1 VIILAAGEGK
11 RMKSDLP
18 KVLHPLLGRSL
29 VGHVLAAAAPLGAQ
43 RTMVVVGHG
52 ADRVTEHLAEIAPGA
67 GTVVQAEQRG
77 TGHAVRTALEALD
90 GVSGTVVVLSGDVPL
105 LRTETLTALVQAHEN
120 AAAAATLLTAVVG
133 VPAGLG
139 RILRD
144 AEGDLAGIVEARD
157 ASAEQL
163 AIREINAGVYAFEA
177 AELRDALGKLT
188 TDNAQG
194 EEYLTDVFGLLLGAG
209 RKVAVQLAEDENE
222 ALGCNDRAELAR
234 LGARLRDRINDGHMR
249 AGVTIVDPATTWID
263 AAVTIERD
271 AVIEPHTQLRG
282 ATEVASGAVIGPEV
296 TLIDTTVGEGAEV
309 CKAHA
314 VLAEIGP
321 KAKVGP
327 YAYLRPGTTLGVKA
341 KVGTFVEVKNST
353 VGEGTKIPHLSYV
366 GDATIGDFT
375 NIGAAN
381 VVANYNWQ
389 SKSRT
394 VIGSHVN
401 TGSDSVLVAPV
412 RLGDGSST
420 AAGSIIN
427 EDVPPGALAIA
438 RSRQVNKEGWIH
450 KSRPDSA
457 AAKAAQAAA
466 DNALGDTAPGDTALD
481 NAVEPPESTEADS

>member
-1 VIILAAGEGK
+1 MRDFEAVPHVARTVIILAAGEGK

-29 VGHVLAAAAPLGAQ
+29 VEHVLVAAEPLGAQ

-52 ADRVTEHLAEIAPGA
+52 AQQVTEHLAQVAPQA
-67 GTVVQAEQRG
+67 GTVLQAEQRG

-90 GVSGTVVVLSGDVPL
+90 GVSGTVLVLSGDVPL
-105 LRTETLTALVQAHEN
+105 LRTQTLTTLVETHESGH
-120 AAAAATLLTAVVG
+120 AAATLLTAEVG
-133 VPAGLG
+133 VPGGLG
-139 RILRD
+139 RIIRD
-144 AEGDLAGIVEARD
+144 AHGGLAGIVEARD

-163 AIREINAGVYAFEA
+163 AIREINAGIYAFEA
-177 AELRDALGKLT
+177 AELREALGKLT

-194 EEYLTDVFGLLLGAG
+194 EEYLTDVFSLFLGSG
-209 RKVAVQLAEDENE
+209 RKVSVLRAEDEVE

-234 LGARLRDRINDGHMR
+234 LGARLRDRINDEHLR
-249 AGVTIVDPATTWID
+249 NGVTIIDPATTWID

-271 AVIEPHTQLRG
+271 AVIEPNTHLKG
-282 ATEVASGAVIGPEV
+282 ATTVAANAVIGPDV
-296 TLIDTTVGEGAEV
+296 TLIDTTVAEGAEV
-309 CKAHA
+309 VRAHA

-321 KAKVGP
+321 DAKVGP
-327 YAYLRPGTTLGVKA
+327 YAYLRPGTTLGAKA

-394 VIGSHVN
+394 VIGDHVN

-412 RLGDGSST
+412 HLGDGATT
-420 AAGSIIN
+420 AAGSIVT

-450 KSRPDSA
+450 KSRPDSP
-457 AAKAAQAAA
+457 AAKAAKGK
-466 DNALGDTAPGDTALD
+466 DEEG
-481 NAVEPPESTEADS
+481 S

>member
-1 VIILAAGEGK
+1 VARTVIVLAAGEGK

-29 VGHVLAAAAPLGAQ
+29 VGHVLAAAGPLNAE
-43 RTMVVVGHG
+43 RTLVVVGHG
-52 ADRVTEHLAEIAPGA
+52 AERVSEHLTEVAPQA
-67 GTVVQAEQRG
+67 GTVLQAVQRG
-77 TGHAVRTALEALD
+77 TGHAVRTALGALD
-90 GVSGTVVVLSGDVPL
+90 GVTGTVLVLSGDVPL
-105 LRTETLTALVQAHEN
+105 LRTETLTALVEAHESER
-120 AAAAATLLTAVVG
+120 AAATLLSADVE
-133 VPAGLG
+133 VPGGLG

-144 AEGDLAGIVEARD
+144 RQGYLAGIVEARD
-157 ASAEQL
+157 ATAEQL
-163 AIREINAGVYAFEA
+163 AITEINAGVYAFEA
-177 AELRDALGKLT
+177 AALREALDKLT
-188 TDNAQG
+188 TDNVQG

-209 RKVAVQLAEDENE
+209 HRVGVRVADDATE

-234 LGARLRDRINDGHMR
+234 LGALLRDRINGGHMR

-282 ATEVASGAVIGPEV
+282 ATEIASGAVIGPEV
-296 TLIDTTVGEGAEV
+296 TLIDTTVGEQAEV
-309 CKAHA
+309 VRAHV

-321 KAKVGP
+321 LAKVGP
-327 YAYLRPGTTLGVKA
+327 YAYLRPGTTLAHKS

-366 GDATIGDFT
+366 GDATIGDHT

-394 VIGSHVN
+394 IIGSHVN

-412 RLGDGSST
+412 RLGDGATT
-420 AAGSIIN
+420 AAGSIVT
-427 EDVPPGALAIA
+427 EDVPAGALAIA
-438 RSRQVNKEGWIH
+438 RSRQVNKEGWIG

-457 AAKAAQAAA
+457 AAKAAKAAA
-466 DNALGDTAPGDTALD
+466 
-481 NAVEPPESTEADS
+481 ESEGGSEGGQEGEAGS

>member
-1 VIILAAGEGK
+1 MARTVIVLAAGEGK

-29 VGHVLAAAAPLGAQ
+29 VGHVLTAAQPLGAE

-52 ADRVTEHLAEIAPGA
+52 ADQVIAHLAEVAPGTS
-67 GTVVQAEQRG
+67 TVLQAEQRG

-90 GVSGTVVVLSGDVPL
+90 GVSGTVLVLSGDVPL
-105 LRTETLTALVQAHEN
+105 LRTETLTALLRAHE
-120 AAAAATLLTAVVG
+120 AAQAAATLLTADVS
-133 VPAGLG
+133 VPGGLG
-139 RILRD
+139 RIIRD
-144 AEGDLAGIVEARD
+144 THGDLSGIVEARD

-177 AELRDALGKLT
+177 AELHDALGKLT

-194 EEYLTDVFGLLLGAG
+194 EEYLTDVFTLFLGSG
-209 RKVAVQLAEDENE
+209 RKVAVLKADDETE
-222 ALGCNDRAELAR
+222 SLGCNNRAELAK
-234 LGARLRDRINDGHMR
+234 LGGRLRERINEGHMLN
-249 AGVTIVDPATTWID
+249 GVTIVDPATTWID

-271 AVIEPHTQLRG
+271 AVIEPNTHLKG
-282 ATEVASGAVIGPEV
+282 ATAVSERAVIGPDV
-296 TLIDTTVGEGAEV
+296 TLIDTTVGEDAEV
-309 CKAHA
+309 VKAHA

-327 YAYLRPGTTLGVKA
+327 YAYLRPGTTLGVKS

-366 GDATIGDFT
+366 GDATIGDFS

-381 VVANYNWQ
+381 VVANYNWS

-394 VIGSHVN
+394 IIGSHVN

-412 RLGDGSST
+412 RLGDGSTT
-420 AAGSIIN
+420 AAGSIID

-438 RSRQVNKEGWIH
+438 RARQVNKEGWIH
-450 KSRPDSA
+450 KSRPDSP
-457 AAKAAQAAA
+457 AAQAAKDA
-466 DNALGDTAPGDTALD
+466 QDNGSAEE
-481 NAVEPPESTEADS
+481 VS

>member
-11 RMKSDLP
+11 RMKSGLP

-29 VGHVLAAAAPLGAQ
+29 VGHVLAAAQPLAAE
-43 RTMVVVGHG
+43 RTMVVVGHS
-52 ADRVTEHLAEIAPGA
+52 ADRVAEHLAEIAPSA
-67 GTVVQAEQRG
+67 GTVLQAEQRG

-90 GVSGTVVVLSGDVPL
+90 GVTGTVLVLSGDVPL
-105 LRTETLTALVQAHEN
+105 LRTTTLTTLIETHEGAH
-120 AAAAATLLTAVVG
+120 AAATLLTAEVG
-133 VPAGLG
+133 VPGALG
-139 RILRD
+139 RIIRD
-144 AEGDLAGIVEARD
+144 ANGDLAGIVEARD
-157 ASAEQL
+157 ANAEQL

-177 AELRDALGKLT
+177 GDLREALAKLT
-188 TDNAQG
+188 TDNSQG
-194 EEYLTDVFGLLLGAG
+194 EEYLTDVFSLFLGSG
-209 RKVAVQLAEDENE
+209 RKVAVLRADDEAET
-222 ALGCNDRAELAR
+222 LGCNNRAELAR
-234 LGARLRDRINDGHMR
+234 LGALLRERINEEHMLN
-249 AGVTIVDPATTWID
+249 GVTIVDPATTWID

-271 AVIEPHTQLRG
+271 AVIEPNTHLKG
-282 ATEVASGAVIGPEV
+282 ATAIASGAVVGPDV
-296 TLIDTTVGEGAEV
+296 TLIDTTVGEDAEV
-309 CKAHA
+309 IRAHA

-327 YAYLRPGTTLGVKA
+327 YAYLRPGTTLGVKS

-366 GDATIGDFT
+366 GDATIGDFS

-394 VIGSHVN
+394 IIGSHVN

-412 RLGDGSST
+412 RLGDGATT

-438 RSRQVNKEGWIH
+438 RARQENKEGWIH
-450 KSRPDSA
+450 KRRPDSPA
-457 AAKAAQAAA
+457 AAAARAAREDAA
-466 DNALGDTAPGDTALD
+466 DDVP
-481 NAVEPPESTEADS
+481 

>member
-1 VIILAAGEGK
+1 MARTVIILAAGEGK

-29 VGHVLAAAAPLGAQ
+29 VGHVLAAAAPLGAD
-43 RTMVVVGHG
+43 RTTVVVGHG
-52 ADRVTEHLAEIAPGA
+52 AELVSEHLAEVAPQVT
-67 GTVVQAEQRG
+67 TVLQKEQRG
-77 TGHAVRTALEALD
+77 TGHAVRTALGALD
-90 GVSGTVVVLSGDVPL
+90 GVSGTVLVLSGDVPL
-105 LRTETLTALVQAHEN
+105 LRTETLVALVEAHES
-120 AAAAATLLTAVVG
+120 AQAAATLLSADVAVPG
-133 VPAGLG
+133 GLG
-139 RILRD
+139 RVLRD
-144 AEGDLAGIVEARD
+144 PNGDLAGIVEARD
-157 ASAEQL
+157 ANPEQL
-163 AIREINAGVYAFEA
+163 AITEINAGVYAFEA
-177 AELRDALGKLT
+177 AALREALDKLT

-209 RKVAVQLAEDENE
+209 HAVGVRVAEDPAE

-234 LGARLRDRINDGHMR
+234 LGAQLRDRINDGHMR

-296 TLIDTTVGEGAEV
+296 TLIDTTVGERAEV
-309 CKAHA
+309 VKAHA

-321 KAKVGP
+321 QAKVGP
-327 YAYLRPGTTLGVKA
+327 YAYLRPGTMLGLKS

-394 VIGSHVN
+394 IVGSHVN

-412 RLGDGSST
+412 RLGDGATT
-420 AAGSIIN
+420 AAGSVVN

-438 RSRQVNKEGWIH
+438 RSRQVNKEGWIY

-457 AAKAAQAAA
+457 AAKAAKAAEERE
-466 DNALGDTAPGDTALD
+466 G
-481 NAVEPPESTEADS
+481 EAGS